1 MQIIDYETLAFPVEV
16 KNVRSTDGT
25 DVQNMLADLL
35 REERI
40 DVRFKVKE
48 TDKNGRDIYSVMAN
62 GNRIGRIGNAD
73 REMFEYNIK
82 NATSAELD
90 IREMHDGE
98 DDFGYAV
105 KAILHVPYVIAPKD
119 IQERV
124 KKREKAIIFAI
135 AILLI
140 NAAVCGIRAEWA
152 STALSL
158 IGAGVIYYW
167 AFIKKSGKIYD
178 FIMKKER
185 KIIDLS

>member
-16 KNVRSTDGT
+16 KNIQTMDGT
-25 DVQNMLADLL
+25 DVQDILAELL
-35 REERI
+35 EEERI

-48 TDKNGRDIYSVMAN
+48 TDQKGRDIYSVIAN
-62 GNRIGRIGNAD
+62 GNKIGTIDRAD

-82 NATSAELD
+82 NATSADVD
-90 IREMHDGE
+90 ISKIYDEE
-98 DDFGYAV
+98 DNFRYAV

-135 AILLI
+135 AVLLI
-140 NAAVCGIRAEWA
+140 NAVVCGIRIEWT
-152 STALSL
+152 STIISL

-167 AFIKKSGKIYD
+167 AFVKKSGKIYD